1 MNSPQ
6 QMSAVI
12 QQQQQPQ
19 PQQQPQAQQP
29 QPQQQ
34 QQQVQQVMGTANA
47 QMQPTFTSAVS
58 MLAPLPNQQPY
69 QAAQQSYGYAPV
81 QQYPLA
87 QAQDRWDNMSTLF
100 HTVRE
105 HARSFEYPQVSV
117 AALETVLIRLYLES
131 PMGVGSPAHNLGA
144 MAQMAMTRQGGQGQG
159 GQGMGPGHANNGGH
173 DGTS

>member
-1 MNSPQ
+1 MPN
-6 QMSAVI
+6 VI
-12 QQQQQPQ
+12 QQPQPQPQQQA
-19 PQQQPQAQQP
+19 PQQQPQAQQ
-29 QPQQQ
+29 QQQ
-34 QQQVQQVMGTANA
+34 QQQVQQVMGTSNP
-47 QMQPTFTSAVS
+47 QMQPSFTSAVS

-69 QAAQQSYGYAPV
+69 QATQQSYGYAPV

-131 PMGVGSPAHNLGA
+131 PMGVGTPAHNLGA
-144 MAQMAMTRQGGQGQG
+144 MAQMAMARQAGQPQP
-159 GQGMGPGHANNGGH
+159 GQGMGPGHPTSGGH